1 MKLTKDITKALKD
14 LSKSS
19 DYDLGLRSVSQNIHN
34 SKFVILSDSINT
46 GDYSKGDYSNLE
58 KKCKENSIPVIKYDG
73 NSSQLGKAFNK
84 NFRITAL
91 SIKQSEDLD
100 LDKIIT
106 VLNS

>member
-1 MKLTKDITKALKD
+1 MKSSKNITKALKD

-19 DYDLGLRSVSQNIHN
+19 DYDMGFRSVSQNIHN
-34 SKFVILSDSINT
+34 SKFIILSDSI
-46 GDYSKGDYSNLE
+46 DVDDFSNLE

-73 NSSQLGKAFNK
+73 NSSQLGKAFDK
-84 NFRITAL
+84 NFRITTI

>member
-1 MKLTKDITKALKD
+1 MKSLKNITKALKD
-14 LSKSS
+14 LSKNS
-19 DYDLGLRSVSQNIHN
+19 DYDMGFRSVSQNIHN
-34 SKFVILSDSINT
+34 SKFVILSDSINV
-46 GDYSKGDYSNLE
+46 DDFSNLE

-73 NSSQLGKAFNK
+73 NSSQLGKAFDK
-84 NFRITAL
+84 NFRITAV